1 MTEAD
6 LTPLPRSFYARD
18 VLDVAPDCIGKIL
31 VHAAPEGLMAG
42 RIVEAEAYRGPEDQ
56 AAHSANGRRTA
67 RTEVMFGP
75 PGHAYMF
82 LLYGTSWALN
92 LVTGS
97 PGEPQVVL
105 VRAIEPVAGV
115 EQMAARRG
123 VAPGRREISNGPG
136 KLCHALGLDRR
147 FYGADLITGPLFLAD
162 GPPAVVASSPRINVD
177 YAGAWAK
184 KPWRFYE
191 RGNRWVSVAPRI

>member
-1 MTEAD
+1 V
-6 LTPLPRSFYARD
+6 TPLPRSFYARD
-18 VLDVAPDCIGKIL
+18 VLDVAPDCIGKLL
-31 VHAAPEGLMAG
+31 VHAAPEGILAG
-42 RIVEAEAYRGPEDQ
+42 RIVEVEAYRGPEDQ

-75 PGHAYMF
+75 PGHAYMY

-92 LVTGS
+92 LVTGAA
-97 PGEPQVVL
+97 GEPQAVL
-105 VRAIEPVAGV
+105 VRAIEPVCGA

-123 VAPGRREISNGPG
+123 KGPERRELTNGPG

-147 FYGADLITGPLFLAD
+147 FYGADLTAGPLFLAD
-162 GPPAVVASSPRINVD
+162 GPVAAVASSARINVE

-191 RGNRWVSVAPRI
+191 RGNRWVSVPPRI